1 MMNPV
6 FANALISFEPGLVIW
21 IAIVFIIFLL
31 ILKKFAWGPLLNA
44 LDEREQN
51 IQESLNSAEK
61 AMKRAE
67 EISRKN
73 DQAVKEAEIAAQR
86 IRKEAKEEAEQI
98 RAEIIEKSRVEA
110 EKVKEQTLSSIE
122 QEKKKAMLE
131 LRDMVAELSMQAAS
145 AILKSELDEKK
156 NKKLVDD
163 FIKDL
168 PKN

>member
-1 MMNPV
+1 MIPV

-21 IAIVFIIFLL
+21 VAIALFFFLY

-44 LDEREQN
+44 LDEREKN
-51 IQESLNSAEK
+51 IQESLDSAEK
-61 AMKRAE
+61 AMKKAE
-67 EISRKN
+67 EIAQRN
-73 DQAVKEAEIAAQR
+73 DEAVKEAEIAAQR
-86 IRKEAKEEAEQI
+86 IRKQAKEEAEQI
-98 RAEIIEKSRVEA
+98 RAELIEKARSEA
-110 EKVKEQTLSSIE
+110 ERVKDQTLSSIE

-131 LRDMVAELSMQAAS
+131 LRDLVAELSIKAAKT
-145 AILKSELDEKK
+145 ILNAELDEKK